1 LSNEGV
7 CRGNKTNMGAGEIDP
22 GGIGHGIEIRRVI
35 KTRIGKIGISFE
47 SADGENGFVIEA
59 RVRE

>member
-1 LSNEGV
+1 
-7 CRGNKTNMGAGEIDP
+7 MGAGEIDP